1 MFLRSRDDVEVR
13 RVSSFLFVVFYF
25 IFVVLL
31 ILRLRAWDN
40 YSSGQCY
47 EPGFLHFIPDTR
59 YVVVSAV
66 LLIVAVIASMWPQ
79 EKWWTYAIV
88 IVAAFQA
95 LVPLLSIASLRAAQ
109 QNFLVGGQ
117 SDDEFGYGQ
126 IMIMIS
132 LLAIAFEIFRC
143 FRDYRRGPQP
153 QDTE

>member
-1 MFLRSRDDVEVR
+1 MFLRSRDNVEVR

-31 ILRLRAWDN
+31 ILRLQAWDN

-79 EKWWTYAIV
+79 EKRPQEKWWTYAIV

-95 LVPLLSIASLRAAQ
+95 LVPLLSIASLRVAQ

-143 FRDYRRGPQP
+143 FRGK
-153 QDTE
+153 